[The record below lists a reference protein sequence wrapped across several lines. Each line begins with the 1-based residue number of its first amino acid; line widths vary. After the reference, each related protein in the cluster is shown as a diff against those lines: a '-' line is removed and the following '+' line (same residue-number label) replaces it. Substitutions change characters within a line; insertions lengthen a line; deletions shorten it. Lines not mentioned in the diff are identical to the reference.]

1 MEYTSKTFRV
11 VVSAILVVW
20 SVIVLFPL
28 YWALI
33 MSFKNA
39 AAIFEGATFIPWV
52 DFEPTLEPWSG
63 VFSGAALRSL
73 TNSAVIGISSAAV
86 ATALGGMAG
95 YGLSRYRYRFGFMRN
110 DNIAFWMV
118 SQKILPP
125 VVVVLPL
132 FIMFN
137 SVALIDSRF
146 GMILLYVMF
155 NVPIAAWIMYQY
167 FKQIPLS
174 LDEAAR
180 IDGATDLQVFRHVA
194 FPLAKPGLIATFIV
208 TLVFSW
214 NEFLFALI
222 FTFSNAQTMPILV
235 AGQATQHGPQW
246 WDIAVMSLITVT
258 PLILITVFMGRKF
271 VGGLLAGWEE

>member
-1 MEYTSKTFRV
+1 MEYASKAFRV
-11 VVSAILVVW
+11 TVSAVLVVW
-20 SVIVLFPL
+20 SLIVLFPL

-33 MSFKNA
+33 MSFKNP

-52 DFEPTLEPWSG
+52 DFEPTLESWVG
-63 VFSGAALRSL
+63 VFSRATLRSL

-86 ATALGGMAG
+86 ATALGGLAG

-118 SQKILPP
+118 SQKIMPP

-146 GMILLYVMF
+146 GMVLLYVMF

-167 FKQIPLS
+167 FKQIPVS

-180 IDGATDLQVFRHVA
+180 IDGATDLQVFRHVV
-194 FPLAKPGLIATFIV
+194 FPLARPGLIATFIV

>member
-1 MEYTSKTFRV
+1 M

-20 SVIVLFPL
+20 SLIVLFPL

-33 MSFKNA
+33 MSFKNP

-52 DFEPTLEPWSG
+52 DFEPTLDAWNG

-73 TNSAVIGISSAAV
+73 TNSAVIGVSSAAL

-167 FKQIPLS
+167 FKQIPVS

-180 IDGATDLQVFRHVA
+180 IDGATDLQVFRRIA

>member
-1 MEYTSKTFRV
+1 MEYASKAFRV
-11 VVSAILVVW
+11 AVSAILVVW
-20 SVIVLFPL
+20 SLIVLFPL

-33 MSFKNA
+33 MSFKSP

-52 DFEPTLEPWSG
+52 DFEPTLEPWIG

-73 TNSAVIGISSAAV
+73 TNSAVIGVSSAAI

-110 DNIAFWMV
+110 DDIAFWMV
-118 SQKILPP
+118 SQKIMPP

-146 GMILLYVMF
+146 GMVLLYVMF

-167 FKQIPLS
+167 FKQIPVS

-180 IDGATDLQVFRHVA
+180 IDGSTDLQVFRHVA

>member
-20 SVIVLFPL
+20 SLIVLFPL

-33 MSFKNA
+33 MSFKNP

-52 DFEPTLEPWSG
+52 DFEPTLDAWNG
-63 VFSGAALRSL
+63 VFSGTALRSL
-73 TNSAVIGISSAAV
+73 TNSAVIGVSSAAV

-118 SQKILPP
+118 AQKILPP

-180 IDGATDLQVFRHVA
+180 IDGATDLQVFHHVA

-271 VGGLLAGWEE
+271 VYGLLTGWEE

>member
-1 MEYTSKTFRV
+1 MEYASKAFRV
-11 VVSAILVVW
+11 AVSAILVVW
-20 SVIVLFPL
+20 SLIVLFPL

-33 MSFKNA
+33 MSFKSQ

-52 DFEPTLEPWSG
+52 DFEPTLEPWIG

-73 TNSAVIGISSAAV
+73 TNSAVIGVSSAAI

-110 DNIAFWMV
+110 DDIAFWMV
-118 SQKILPP
+118 SQKIMPP

-146 GMILLYVMF
+146 GMVLLYVMF

-167 FKQIPLS
+167 FKQIPVS

-271 VGGLLAGWEE
+271 VGGLLTGWEE

>member
-1 MEYTSKTFRV
+1 MEYASKPLRIT
-11 VVSAILVVW
+11 VSAFLLMW
-20 SVIVLFPL
+20 SLIVLFPL
-28 YWALI
+28 YWTFI
-33 MSFKNA
+33 MSFKNP
-39 AAIFEGATFIPWV
+39 AAIFGGATFIPWV
-52 DFEPTLEPWSG
+52 DFEPSLEHWTG
-63 VFSGAALRSL
+63 AFSGTTARAL
-73 TNSAVIGISSAAV
+73 TNSAVIAVVSAAV
-86 ATALGGMAG
+86 ATSLGGMAG

-118 SQKILPP
+118 SQKIMPP

-137 SVALIDSRF
+137 TVALIDSPI
-146 GMILLYVMF
+146 GMIILYVMF
-155 NVPIAAWIMYQY
+155 NLPIAAWIMYQY
-167 FKQIPLS
+167 FKQLPTA

-180 IDGATDLQVFRHVA
+180 IDGASEVQLFRHIA
-194 FPLAKPGLIATFIV
+194 FPVARPGLAATFIV

-222 FTFSNAQTMPILV
+222 FTFSNAQTIPILV

-246 WDIAVMSLITVT
+246 WDIAVMSLITVA
-258 PLILITVFMGRKF
+258 PLIVITLFMGRKV

>member
-1 MEYTSKTFRV
+1 VEYASKAFRV
-11 VVSAILVVW
+11 TVSAVLVVW
-20 SVIVLFPL
+20 SLIVLFPL

-33 MSFKNA
+33 MSFKNP

-52 DFEPTLEPWSG
+52 DFEPTLESWVG
-63 VFSGAALRSL
+63 VFSRATLRSL

-86 ATALGGMAG
+86 ATALGGLAG

-118 SQKILPP
+118 SQKIMPP

-146 GMILLYVMF
+146 GMVLLYVMF

-167 FKQIPLS
+167 FKQIPVS

-180 IDGATDLQVFRHVA
+180 IDGATDLQVFGHVV
-194 FPLAKPGLIATFIV
+194 FPLARPGLIATFIV